1 VSKPAKKSGKENKS
15 GEQIVAQNRAASYN
29 YYLLERF
36 EAGLVLHG
44 TEVKA
49 LREGK
54 ANIRDAYVDFKPS
67 GPWLVNAHIAQYMPG
82 GPWNHEP
89 LGARKLLLH
98 KNEIYKLAGRT
109 QSKGLTVIPLR
120 IYFRNGLAKVELA
133 LAQGK
138 KSWDRRQDERNKE
151 ARRETEEAM
160 YRNRR
165 R

>member
-1 VSKPAKKSGKENKS
+1 VAKPPKKPEKT

-29 YYLLERF
+29 YHILEKH

-49 LREGK
+49 LRQGK
-54 ANIRDAYVDFKPS
+54 ANIRDAYVDFKPGS
-67 GPWLVNAHIAQYMPG
+67 AWLVNAHIAQYLPG

-89 LGARKLLLH
+89 LGSRKLLLH
-98 KNEIYKLAGRT
+98 KGEIHKLSNRVE
-109 QSKGLTVIPLR
+109 SKGLTVIPLR
-120 IYFRNGLAKVELA
+120 IYFRNGLAKVEIA

-138 KSWDRRQDERNKE
+138 KTWDRRQDERTKE
-151 ARRETEEAM
+151 ARREVEQSM